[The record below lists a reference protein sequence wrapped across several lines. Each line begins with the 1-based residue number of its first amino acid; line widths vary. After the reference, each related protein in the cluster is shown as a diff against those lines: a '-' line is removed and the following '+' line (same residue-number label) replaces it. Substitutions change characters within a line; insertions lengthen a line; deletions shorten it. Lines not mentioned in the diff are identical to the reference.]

1 MTWNDTIPRRLTTTI
16 SKFNI
21 DVICYEDMLEMVT
34 WQVQREVLDTGFARS
49 EPNRVCLRATRDR
62 DRPRP
67 RDHKIQ
73 TRRLTILLG
82 LGSSWANH
90 ARHSRD
96 S

>member
-1 MTWNDTIPRRLTTTI
+1 
-16 SKFNI
+16 
-21 DVICYEDMLEMVT
+21 MVT

-49 EPNRVCLRATRDR
+49 EPNRVCLQATRD
-62 DRPRP
+62 PP
-67 RDHKIQ
+67 RDETPTRPQ
-73 TRRLTILLG
+73 ERRLTILLG